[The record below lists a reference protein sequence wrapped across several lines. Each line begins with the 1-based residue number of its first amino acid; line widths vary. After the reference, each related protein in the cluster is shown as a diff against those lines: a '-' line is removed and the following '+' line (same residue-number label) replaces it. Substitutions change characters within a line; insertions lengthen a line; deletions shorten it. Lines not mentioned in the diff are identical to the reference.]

1 MSESTQHVL
10 DRVRPPRVQITYDV
24 EIGNAIVKKELP
36 FVFGVM
42 ADFSGMPE
50 DPLPPMKLR
59 KFVEVDRDTFPDF
72 MKNINARLAIQ
83 VKDTLGD
90 GADNL
95 NAELFFKSMGDF
107 NPISIA
113 QQVPKL
119 NKIYSSRVKLNDLL
133 VKFEGNDV
141 LQGLVQEVVADAT
154 LKASLKS
161 QIDAVLKA
169 NKQTITADFAT
180 TSAGV
185 DQTTTAATPAEGG
198 AAPADGSAP
207 EGDAKPSDTPAGGDA
222 APADGAAPSGGDAA
236 PADGAAPREILKEM
250 FTDGKMARDPSAEV
264 AACSMLLEFL
274 AAVELAKLTVMRN
287 PITFV
292 ERLIADLDGKLSSQI
307 NEILHHAAFQEL
319 EGTWRAFFYLVMN
332 TETGTM
338 LKIRVMNVTKKE
350 LLDDL
355 ECAVEF
361 DQSQLFKKVY
371 EEEYGT
377 FGGHP
382 YSCLVGGYEFTRHP
396 QDILLLEKLSNVA
409 AAAHAPFIAA
419 AHPRMFDM
427 DSFTQLSG
435 PRDMAKIFDSTE
447 MVKWRSFRDTEDS
460 RYVALVMPRVLLRLP
475 YGPDTIPV
483 DGINF
488 LESIDGMDNSQFC
501 WGNAAFMLAQRIGHS
516 FSLYKWPCTIRGVE
530 CGGLVEGLPAYTF
543 KTTDG
548 DIALKCPTEIA
559 ITDRREKELS
569 DMGFLAI
576 CHSKGTDF
584 AAFFGGQTT
593 QKPKLYNTDEANA
606 NAALS
611 ARLPYLLAASRFAH
625 YVKVIMRDKVGA
637 FLSAADVSF
646 YLNNWISSYVL
657 LNETSNQELKSKY
670 PLREARVDVY
680 DVPGK
685 PGQYKATIY
694 LRPHFQLEG
703 LTASI
708 RLVATLP
715 APAA

>member
-1 MSESTQHVL
+1 MLESTQHVL

-24 EIGNAIVKKELP
+24 EIGDAIVKKELP
-36 FVFGVM
+36 FVMGVM
-42 ADFSGMPE
+42 ADLSGMPE
-50 DPLPPMKLR
+50 DPLPPLKMR
-59 KFVEVDRDTFPDF
+59 KFAEIDRDTFADF
-72 MKNINARLAIQ
+72 MKIINARLAIQ
-83 VKDTLGD
+83 VKNTLEED
-90 GADNL
+90 VDNL
-95 NAELFFKSMGDF
+95 NAELFFKSMDDF

-113 QQVPKL
+113 KQVPKL
-119 NKIYSSRVKLNDLL
+119 NKIYNSRVKLNDLL

-141 LQGLVQEVVADAT
+141 LQGLIREVVADTSLRAL
-154 LKASLKS
+154 LKI
-161 QIDAVLKA
+161 QIDTVLKA
-169 NKQTITADFAT
+169 NKQTVTADFAT
-180 TSAGV
+180 TAAGAS
-185 DQTTTAATPAEGG
+185 QAAQPTSTTQ
-198 AAPADGSAP
+198 
-207 EGDAKPSDTPAGGDA
+207 GDAKPAKGAKAKADGEDAQPAADTTPA
-222 APADGAAPSGGDAA
+222 
-236 PADGAAPREILKEM
+236 REILREI
-250 FTDGKMARDPSAEV
+250 FVDGKLARDPSAEV
-264 AACSMLLEFL
+264 MGCALL
-274 AAVELAKLTVMRN
+274 VELLTEVEKANLTVMRN

-292 ERLIADLDGKLSSQI
+292 EKLIFDIDAKLSSQI
-307 NEILHHAAFQEL
+307 NEILHHPEFQTL
-319 EGTWRAFFYLVMN
+319 EGTWRALFYLIMN

-355 ECAVEF
+355 ECAIEF

-377 FGGHP
+377 FGGSP

-409 AAAHAPFIAA
+409 AAAHAPFLAA

-435 PRDMAKIFDSTE
+435 PRDIAKIFESTE
-447 MVKWRSFRDTEDS
+447 MVKWRSFRDSEDS
-460 RYVALVMPRVLLRLP
+460 RYVALVMPRVLMRLP

-483 DGINF
+483 DGMDF
-488 LESIDGMDNSQFC
+488 REAIDGDDNSQFC
-501 WGNAAFMLAQRIGHS
+501 WGNAAFVLAQRIGYS
-516 FSLYKWPCTIRGVE
+516 FSLYKWPSTIRGVE
-530 CGGLVEGLPAYTF
+530 GGGLVEGLPAYTF

-584 AAFFGGQTT
+584 AAFFGGQTA

-625 YVKVIMRDKVGA
+625 YVKAMMRDKIGS
-637 FLSAADVSF
+637 FLSAKDVTF
-646 YLNNWISSYVL
+646 YLNNWIAGYVL
-657 LNETSNQELKSKY
+657 LNDSSDQVLKSRY
-670 PLREARVDVY
+670 PLHEARVDVF
-680 DVPGK
+680 DVPGN

-715 APAA
+715 APAK